1 LGITGNVTLVRAGT
15 LREQLAESTI
25 NLSTVPYPIFDGNG
39 KPNKAKLTKYSN
51 FEAETGGLYILNSNG
66 ELVPA
71 RIEMDIYSS
80 QHVLSKIV
88 ETLAP
93 HLDGFDYQIREFKKA
108 LHSQYDQAVN
118 ELSSDISESISE
130 LYSDYFRAIREER
143 NRIDLEIIKRGAE
156 ENAAIRELRKHIDEL
171 ERIRYEKTEDLYNKR
186 ETLDKVEGYVSAQ
199 IDDHISDSFSYL
211 SFLTP
216 DELMEEIERNGGW
229 QHWANEVGIEKVTR
243 QDFIRAGLTQWHF
256 RPSPGFDA
264 RERIKDWLVE
274 QLEPDYYYT
283 DLPEDFE
290 SPTALIEQW
299 FNKSS

>member
-1 LGITGNVTLVRAGT
+1 LSWFSFVSLGGQSSRAAALDYLDQLQQIGIDLSQDFLVVSFCDFDPEGWTIPLEFVSHLELGITGNVTLVRAGT

-156 ENAAIRELRKHIDEL
+156 ENAAIR
-171 ERIRYEKTEDLYNKR
+171 
-186 ETLDKVEGYVSAQ
+186 
-199 IDDHISDSFSYL
+199 
-211 SFLTP
+211 
-216 DELMEEIERNGGW
+216 
-229 QHWANEVGIEKVTR
+229 
-243 QDFIRAGLTQWHF
+243 
-256 RPSPGFDA
+256 
-264 RERIKDWLVE
+264 
-274 QLEPDYYYT
+274 
-283 DLPEDFE
+283 
-290 SPTALIEQW
+290 
-299 FNKSS
+299 